1 MGLEKL
7 FLIMDFIAFILMII
21 LFFKIWRM
29 TNDIKIFTN
38 VYMHAEEIKVDGMA
52 KSIEQKYKD
61 KDGNNI
67 KIM

>member
-38 VYMHAEEIKVDGMA
+38 AYMHVEEIKVDGMA
-52 KSIEQKYKD
+52 NKYKD

-67 KIM
+67 KIT

>member
-1 MGLEKL
+1 MG
-7 FLIMDFIAFILMII
+7 FIALILNII

-38 VYMHAEEIKVDGMA
+38 VYMHVEKIKVDGMA
-52 KSIEQKYKD
+52 NKYKD

-67 KIM
+67 KIT

>member
-1 MGLEKL
+1 MEKL
-7 FLIMDFIAFILMII
+7 FLIMGFIALILNII

-38 VYMHAEEIKVDGMA
+38 VYMHVEKIKVDGMA
-52 KSIEQKYKD
+52 NKYKD

-67 KIM
+67 KIT